1 MGIIDDIGAGP
12 VCLDTCVFI
21 YFIEEDIKFLDIVL
35 PIFKAIDQGQLVA
48 VTSGITLIET
58 LVVPF
63 REEDDKL
70 ADQYE
75 RILTE
80 SPGMKMYALD
90 RKLLRQGAYLR
101 ANFGIKT
108 PDALQIAAAKR
119 GGCSVF
125 ITNDRRL
132 PKIEG
137 LTIIQLSDYLN
148 LKQSQSCQGATS
160 S

>member
-21 YFIEEDIKFLDIVL
+21 YFIEENPEFIDIIF
-35 PIFKAIDQGQLVA
+35 PIFEAIDKRVLAA

-58 LVVPF
+58 LVIPF
-63 REEDDKL
+63 RKADTKL
-70 ADQYE
+70 AAQYE
-75 RILTE
+75 QILTY
-80 SPGMKMYALD
+80 SPGMKMYELD
-90 RKLLRQGAYLR
+90 RELLRQGAYLR

-108 PDALQIAAAKR
+108 PDALQIAAAQK

-125 ITNDRRL
+125 ITNDLRL

-137 LTIIQLSDYLN
+137 ITIVQLSDYL
-148 LKQSQSCQGATS
+148 
-160 S
+160 

>member
-12 VCLDTCVFI
+12 VCLDTCIFI
-21 YFIEEDIKFLDIVL
+21 YFIEEDPKFLNIVL
-35 PIFKAIDQGQLVA
+35 PIFKAIDQGLFVA

-63 REEDDKL
+63 RKADDKL
-70 ADQYE
+70 ANQYE

-80 SPGMKMYALD
+80 SPGMKMYDLD
-90 RKLLRQGAYLR
+90 RELLRQGAYLR

-108 PDALQIAAAKR
+108 PDALQIAAAKQ

-132 PKIEG
+132 PEKIER
-137 LTIIQLSDYLN
+137 INIFQLSDYL
-148 LKQSQSCQGATS
+148 
-160 S
+160 

>member
-1 MGIIDDIGAGP
+1 MGIMEDIGSGP

-21 YFIEEDIKFLDIVL
+21 YFIEENPNFLELIL
-35 PIFKAIDQGQLVA
+35 PIFEAIDQGLLVA

-63 REEDDKL
+63 RSSDHVL

-75 RILTE
+75 RILTR
-80 SPGMKMYALD
+80 SPGVRMYELD
-90 RKLLRQGAYLR
+90 QELLRQGAYLR
-101 ANFGIKT
+101 AHFGLKT

-119 GGCSVF
+119 GGCLAF

-132 PKIEG
+132 PDIEK
-137 LTIIQLSDYLN
+137 LKIIQLSAYLN
-148 LKQSQSCQGATS
+148 Q
-160 S
+160 